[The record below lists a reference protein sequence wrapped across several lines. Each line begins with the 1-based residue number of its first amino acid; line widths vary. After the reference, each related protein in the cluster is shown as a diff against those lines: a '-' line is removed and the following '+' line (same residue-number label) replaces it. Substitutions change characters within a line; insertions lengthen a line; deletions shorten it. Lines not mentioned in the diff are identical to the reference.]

1 MGSPPKTLKP
11 LIDTDKMSISNF
23 TATSKM
29 SKRLKTLQLN
39 GKKSLGTLSSIDFG
53 ADPLVYGPH
62 ATCAVNSR
70 NITLMK
76 KMRPLS
82 KIKSISPMQKAE
94 AELDI
99 FGLKIKEQKARKSPY
114 LSHLKQQKREEMLM
128 ELGSIVNTIDDD
140 LSIEVQLKAKL
151 TEIITK
157 SQGNKMKGKRKKG
170 KALSTKLDPIAGER
184 QRSPAGMLMYDVDSL
199 NTESDYDLSE
209 FESGWGFNEG
219 PVSDDGLDLYLSEFE
234 NDLNFDK
241 DYINI
246 SPLTGGAGVADE
258 EGFGPEIFIHSPG

>member
-114 LSHLKQQKREEMLM
+114 LSHLKKQKREEMLM
-128 ELGSIVNTIDDD
+128 ELGSIVNIIDDD

-157 SQGNKMKGKRKKG
+157 SQSNEMKGKMKKG
-170 KALSTKLDPIAGER
+170 NSFYT
-184 QRSPAGMLMYDVDSL
+184 
-199 NTESDYDLSE
+199 
-209 FESGWGFNEG
+209 
-219 PVSDDGLDLYLSEFE
+219 
-234 NDLNFDK
+234 
-241 DYINI
+241 
-246 SPLTGGAGVADE
+246 
-258 EGFGPEIFIHSPG
+258 